1 VGYLP
6 AVVTPWAQRGS
17 FFQLRVG
24 PLIGLACVVMGLAR
38 YRSYANRQFLGVWSY
53 SFLLAFLIACAL
65 LLLSALNTW
74 RATSRDPDVL
84 PSPSARLWDLG
95 ILLWGVAYLLS
106 AMDSPANAG
115 RVLQMNFFGSVLPAA
130 AALEWTAMAMFFVA
144 GAFAV
149 SKLGERWVKVGLA
162 VGSVVF
168 LALLVEGLARGK
180 AAIAPAMQ
188 GAATHSYELWV
199 RRHVKRNPEGF
210 RDALHVL
217 AARPGIR
224 RLLCVGDSTA
234 FGWGIPRTEDR
245 FGEQLVQRLQ
255 VKTRHDWES
264 LNASEPD
271 THTLDHIR
279 FLERMLP
286 YRPDVVVLLYVF
298 NDIDYLNP
306 DEERRRLLGDDSLS
320 SRLNP
325 LRVLYENFYAFQYLF
340 VWGRRVYY
348 TLHKDARPDAYLD
361 PKVLAQHLVDLA
373 RFQSIAT
380 QTGAAFELVPLDV
393 SVLEPKRR
401 DRYRMFVQQA
411 EASGLPVCSLDEAF
425 DGFSFRDLTVNAID
439 THPSERANHLAAD
452 VVAGCL
458 SKRLEG

>member
-1 VGYLP
+1 
-6 AVVTPWAQRGS
+6 
-17 FFQLRVG
+17 
-24 PLIGLACVVMGLAR
+24 
-38 YRSYANRQFLGVWSY
+38 
-53 SFLLAFLIACAL
+53 LLAFLIACAL
-65 LLLSALNTW
+65 LLLSALKTW
-74 RATSRDPDVL
+74 RATSRDRDIP

-149 SKLGERWVKVGLA
+149 AKLGEWWVKVGLA

-188 GAATHSYELWV
+188 GAATHSYELWA

-210 RDALHVL
+210 RDASHAL
-217 AARPGIR
+217 ATRPGST

-234 FGWGIPRTEDR
+234 FGWGISRTEDR
-245 FGEQLVQRLQ
+245 FGEQLVKRLQ
-255 VKTRHDWES
+255 TQTRHDWES

-286 YRPDVVVLLYVF
+286 YRPKVVVLLYAF
-298 NDIDYLNP
+298 NDIDYLDP
-306 DEERRRLLGDDSLS
+306 GEERRRLLGDDSLL

-340 VWGRRVYY
+340 VWGRRIYY
-348 TLHKDARPDAYLD
+348 TLHKDAYLDVYLD
-361 PKVLAQHLVDLA
+361 PKVLSEHLVDLA
-373 RFQSIAT
+373 RLQSIAT
-380 QTGAAFELVPLDV
+380 RSGAVFELVPLDIV

-411 EASGLPVCSLDEAF
+411 RASGLPVCSLDEAF

-439 THPSERANHLAAD
+439 THPSERAHHLAAD

-458 SKRLEG
+458 TKRLEG